1 MRLWTA
7 ILAGLQVF
15 SGGTVLLDVFP
26 AKHVGLFTLAVAA
39 LQAGTVLY
47 MKAPGQAYR
56 PQHGLEE

>member
-7 ILAGLQVF
+7 VLAGLQVF

-26 AKHVGLFTLAVAA
+26 TGYVGLFTLFVAA

-47 MKAPGQAYR
+47 MKGGKDVEVYEPR
-56 PQHGLEE
+56 HDM

>member
-26 AKHVGLFTLAVAA
+26 AKHVGLLTLAVAA

-47 MKAPGQAYR
+47 MKSPGQGYQ
-56 PQHGLEE
+56 PQHGVEE